1 MLTSTHK
8 ENRVAWARHHLND
21 NWKKTIFTDETAFQ
35 LFSNTIKCWYKNT
48 RPVCLM
54 PKDRHKIFAWGGF
67 CIEGKTSLFCFRGI
81 MDSKLYVEIVERHL
95 PEVNRMLGEKWR
107 FQQDNDPNILVTWLR
122 IFLRKMSQKSW
133 IGLLTVLTL
142 TPLKT
147 SGQLSKERQK
157 GACLKISI
165 NWRGLWWNLVDSM
178 KRRCEEV
185 IEKNGERISY

>member
-1 MLTSTHK
+1 MLTSTYK
-8 ENRVAWARHHLND
+8 ENHVAWTRCYLND

-48 RPVCLM
+48 RPVRLM

-67 CIEGKTSLFCFRGI
+67 CIKGKTRLFCFRGI

-95 PEVNRMLGEKWR
+95 PEVNRMLGGKWR
-107 FQQDNDPNILVTWLR
+107 FQQEDDPKHTSHMAKN
-122 IFLRKMSQKSW
+122 FFKEMSQKSW

-147 SGQLSKERQK
+147 SGRLSKERQK
-157 GACLKISI
+157 GVCLRISI